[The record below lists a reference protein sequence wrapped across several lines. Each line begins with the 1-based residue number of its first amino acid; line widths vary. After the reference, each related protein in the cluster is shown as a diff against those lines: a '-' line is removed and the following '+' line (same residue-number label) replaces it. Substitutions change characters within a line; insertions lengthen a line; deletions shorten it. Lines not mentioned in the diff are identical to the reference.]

1 MKTSFHSDLPST
13 IQLLTL
19 PSGSFHLNNALKT
32 QQVLQPD
39 QRICPQS
46 KLSLQ
51 MSPSVWNVKISETVS
66 VHFFS
71 LSAIIQVPA
80 PAKHHSHIFQRS
92 WGFISRPQTR
102 PDFCSVPVLFHAVL
116 LWLCRE
122 ASMEQICS
130 IRPEGIARALPT
142 PTSDCNTIPFSSQE
156 GTSDPSEGEWH
167 YSRCDLESALTYK
180 TANL

>member
-66 VHFFS
+66 VHFFP

-102 PDFCSVPVLFHAVL
+102 PDFCSVPAPLSCSPSLAVPRSKHGTDMQYPP
-116 LWLCRE
+116 WGHCQGP
-122 ASMEQICS
+122 ANSY
-130 IRPEGIARALPT
+130 IRL
-142 PTSDCNTIPFSSQE
+142 
-156 GTSDPSEGEWH
+156 
-167 YSRCDLESALTYK
+167 
-180 TANL
+180 